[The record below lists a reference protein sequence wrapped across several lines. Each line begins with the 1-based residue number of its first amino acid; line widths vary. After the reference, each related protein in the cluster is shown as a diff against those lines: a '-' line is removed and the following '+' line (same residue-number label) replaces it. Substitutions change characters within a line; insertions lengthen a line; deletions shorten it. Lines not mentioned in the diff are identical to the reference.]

1 MKKLGINSYPQGKT
15 FTFTLK
21 SGCFFATVSFFEYF
35 KEKSAFGMWTSAAS
49 WDKAVEKMKKVDN
62 PLGVVDKIFC

>member
-1 MKKLGINSYPQGKT
+1 
-15 FTFTLK
+15 
-21 SGCFFATVSFFEYF
+21 
-35 KEKSAFGMWTSAAS
+35 MWTSAAS